1 MSGDKLCVTKITNS
15 PWDREERQPTA
26 PDDVVISPSEP
37 GAPTL
42 FCGETSVLSFNN
54 GGATTSGVLSANV
67 AVKDIDVGYQDGW
80 LKLLTPGATATGL
93 PVLGQAFVSAF
104 NPAVSDGTAG
114 NFNMGWSHRYAR

>member
-1 MSGDKLCVTKITNS
+1 MNL
-15 PWDREERQPTA
+15 DREERRPAT

-54 GGATTSGVLSANV
+54 GGATTTAVLSANV
-67 AVKDIDVGYQDGW
+67 AVKDIDVGYTNGW
-80 LKLLTPGATATGL
+80 LKLNTPGAVAPNGL

-104 NPAVSDGTAG
+104 NPAVSEGTAG